1 MDGQPQKPGNRQN
14 CKVKS
19 NDKSYYNQVYGIA
32 GDSEHYNEPNLGSD
46 ELIKM
51 NKNILNDE
59 YYDNGGGMMVNNS
72 MHVTNSMCYTR
83 GIDMFSVLDYS
94 VNSSSASAGNRELCS
109 VNRMFIKV
117 HDSEG
122 LPSHMLSLLAVEE
135 HRGILGHNI
144 SQNHPIRAKLSIL
157 GHVMVA
163 NGHRANIAY
172 VHDQTVEGVG
182 GYYYLIENVQ
192 GLTYSLFHCAHPPE
206 GYLEVIAMMNC
217 YIIQLQCHNDT
228 RGHSI
233 EDAPEVVYDNYL
245 KDLHSWKNHGCSY
258 ESHVADMIDEIID
271 KANEAMLDTDR
282 VDTMDTLLE
291 VTPSDNNPDKTACR
305 SHDLTRSVNRIS
317 VDEAQDARHDFNY
330 HDKEVGYLS
339 LSATDFEFIGPDK
352 EPVCI
357 DSIEKLIPIANSIR
371 ASGLPNYRA
380 VRIPIKSGLN
390 VEAWERHLKDYE
402 DKRVVQ
408 YIKFGFPLSLNNPHE
423 LNNTDITNHY
433 SACQHPQQVQQYINK
448 EIKLGALLG
457 PVNVIDHEHFHCSPL
472 LTRPKDVNKRRVI
485 LNLSYPY
492 ECSVNSHVDKNSFD
506 EYPFT
511 LKFPTVDHIAR
522 DILECTQDPVLFKVD
537 IARAFRN
544 LRVDPADSL
553 KLGIKWKDAFF
564 VDAGVAFGWT
574 HGSTAFQILSD
585 AIAFIMRKEGANLRC
600 YIDDYIAV
608 LPSTKADHVF
618 QRLCALLDELGL
630 PINYEKL
637 TPPTKKLSCLGIDID
652 IDNNTM
658 SIAEDKLKE
667 IYAECIKV
675 STKTAISKRHY
686 QSLLGK
692 LLYIHKCVRPAR
704 VFVNRILAT
713 FRANASSRSIHLSE
727 DFQKDIQWFLT
738 FLPAYNGVS
747 YICKQLVDVHQSL
760 HLDASLTGMG
770 AVWRDRVYATP
781 IHNCADLDLKIIHLE
796 MLNIV
801 IALRTWGHLWRHSVI
816 KIFCDNL
823 GVVQVVETG
832 KTRDTFL
839 GLCIRNVWLITATWD
854 IQLQIKQGVHNVIAD
869 TLSRVY
875 SDKPVNLTLLQELQE
890 QYVWEHIPGHYF
902 NLNLQL

>member
-94 VNSSSASAGNRELCS
+94 VNSSSASAGNKKLCS

-163 NGHRANIAY
+163 NGHRANVAY

-217 YIIQLQCHNDT
+217 YIIQLQCYNDT

-233 EDAPEVVYDNYL
+233 EDAPELVYDNYL

-258 ESHVADMIDEIID
+258 ESRVADMIDEIID

-317 VDEAQDARHDFNY
+317 VDGAQDARHDFNY

-433 SACQHPQQVQQYINK
+433 SACQHPQQVQQYIDK

-457 PVNVIDHEHFHCSPL
+457 PVNAIDHEHFHCSPL

-522 DILECTQDPVLFKVD
+522 DILECT
-537 IARAFRN
+537 
-544 LRVDPADSL
+544 
-553 KLGIKWKDAFF
+553 
-564 VDAGVAFGWT
+564 
-574 HGSTAFQILSD
+574 H
-585 AIAFIMRKEGANLRC
+585 
-600 YIDDYIAV
+600 YIAV

-675 STKTAISKRHY
+675 STKTVISKRHY

-770 AVWRDRVYATP
+770 AVWKDRVYATP

-816 KIFCDNL
+816 EIFCDNL

-854 IQLQIKQGVHNVIAD
+854 IQLQIKHIPGVHNVIAD